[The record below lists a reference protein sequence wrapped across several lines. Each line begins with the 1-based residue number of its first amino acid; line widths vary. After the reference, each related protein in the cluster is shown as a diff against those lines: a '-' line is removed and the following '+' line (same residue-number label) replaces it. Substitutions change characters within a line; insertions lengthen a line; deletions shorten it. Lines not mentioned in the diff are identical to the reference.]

1 MWIHLKII
9 GWLLMLLSLL
19 HVFVPGYL
27 NWKKDLA
34 PLSLMNRQMMQTHM
48 IFIAI
53 TVFAIGLLCVSST
66 EDLLT
71 TPLGQKLCLGL
82 AVFWALR
89 LFFQFFVYSSELWRG
104 KRFETFIHV
113 LAVGFWGYMVVV
125 FGMVGGLDFLPS

>member
-34 PLSLMNRQMMQTHM
+34 PISLMNRQMMMTHM

-53 TVFAIGLLCVSST
+53 TVFSIGLLCVSST
-66 EDLLT
+66 EDLLS
-71 TPLGQKLCLGL
+71 TPLGTKLCLGL
-82 AVFWALR
+82 ALFWGLR
-89 LFFQFFVYSSELWRG
+89 LVFQFFGYSAELWRG
-104 KRFETFIHV
+104 KKFETFIHV
-113 LAVGFWGYMVVV
+113 MAVGFWVYMTVV
-125 FGMVGGLDFLPS
+125 FGLCWWGV